1 MKGRIGWAVLCVV
14 AGIPLFAY
22 GMTGGG
28 LALAIGGLALVL
40 AFVYLLMDAFAARA
54 KADAPK
60 IKPAANAAWNL
71 KEQPPESARDN
82 DTAGR

>member
-1 MKGRIGWAVLCVV
+1 MNGRIGLALLCVV

-28 LALAIGGLALVL
+28 LLLALGGLALVL
-40 AFVYLLMDAFAARA
+40 AFVYLLMDAFNRKA
-54 KADAPK
+54 KADAPQ

-71 KEQPPESARDN
+71 KDQPVADRD
-82 DTAGR
+82 DDAKDR